1 MLVMLFFVLIAHCWN
16 MDDGHSCSLS
26 KYWSSGFVA
35 LQAAINAAIIQVR
48 KVLIINISE
57 FHRHQI
63 LMKDDIYS
71 GFHVHLV
78 KQMHRCGIWI

>member
-1 MLVMLFFVLIAHCWN
+1 MEIPLDCFLLDFCFLFSNCFHLIMLVMLFFVLIAHCWN

-48 KVLIINISE
+48 KVLIIKVS
-57 FHRHQI
+57 
-63 LMKDDIYS
+63 
-71 GFHVHLV
+71 
-78 KQMHRCGIWI
+78 

>member
-48 KVLIINISE
+48 KVLIIKVS
-57 FHRHQI
+57 
-63 LMKDDIYS
+63 
-71 GFHVHLV
+71 
-78 KQMHRCGIWI
+78 